1 MSKIKNLTILGISI
15 WQIFFYFI
23 IYSFL
28 GYIIET
34 IFGIITMGVWQ
45 SRQSF
50 IYGPFCGI
58 YGVGA
63 VVIIIFSKYFN
74 KNNYT
79 LFIGG
84 ILCGSITEYL
94 ISFFVELILD
104 TRWWD
109 YSNNILNING
119 RICLLYS
126 IFWGILT
133 VFLIKYFN
141 PVIDYIINKLY
152 EKFSQRLIKRI
163 LLAII
168 IFISL
173 DCLLTCFAQD
183 IFITKITI
191 ENNIEMKDIQRR
203 KSSYEKIKNNEFLNT
218 ITNKLFS
225 NEKMIKTFP
234 NLKIKDKN
242 ENTIY
247 IDSLLKDIKPYY
259 LKIFEK

>member
-28 GYIIET
+28 GYI
-34 IFGIITMGVWQ
+34 MGVWQ

-141 PVIDYIINKLY
+141 PVIDYI
-152 EKFSQRLIKRI
+152 
-163 LLAII
+163 
-168 IFISL
+168 
-173 DCLLTCFAQD
+173 
-183 IFITKITI
+183 
-191 ENNIEMKDIQRR
+191 
-203 KSSYEKIKNNEFLNT
+203 LNT